1 MLEKLRIQLA
11 TVDALPQLALMG
23 VISGLLAG
31 SVIILFRILTE
42 SVQASY
48 LPQGQIEHFEI
59 LTQSYRL
66 LIPTLGGLLIGVLF
80 QAVPA
85 EWRTL
90 GIVHVIERLDYHQG
104 HLPLRNAVLQFLGAA
119 ISIISGHSVGRE
131 GPCVHLGAASGSLLG
146 QGLALPNNS

>member
-11 TVDALPQLALMG
+11 TIDALPQLALMG
-23 VISGLLAG
+23 VISGVLAG

-48 LPQGQIEHFEI
+48 LPQGE
-59 LTQSYRL
+59 
-66 LIPTLGGLLIGVLF
+66 
-80 QAVPA
+80 AVPA
-85 EWRTL
+85 EARSL

-119 ISIISGHSVGRE
+119 ISTLCRSRRA
-131 GPCVHLGAASGSLLG
+131 LGAASGSLLG
-146 QGLALPNNS
+146 RGSSSLCALYLWGINAAEY